1 MHPMMLRDPSDASKP
16 GPGHL
21 GQALWQ
27 DHRIGPLM
35 DPGVESKAVT
45 HPSTENEAWTTRRLL
60 RWTQDHLSRKGV
72 DSPRLATEML
82 LAHVLGVDRLKLYM
96 DPDRPANE
104 LERATFR
111 GLVER
116 AVDHEPVE
124 YLVGKCPFFSMMLS
138 VGPGVLIPRPSTETL
153 VEHVIQHARR
163 TPGFNAPTLAD
174 VGTGS
179 GAVAIALA
187 KHIPNSRVIATDI
200 SEAALAIAEKNAQ
213 DLGVADRIEFRQ
225 GDLLEPL
232 ASERLRYL
240 VSNPPYIS
248 DAEWRAVKPNVRDH
262 EPEGALRGGGDGLLY
277 LRKLIEQS
285 RPLLEHPAQLVLE
298 ASSSQKQPLLK
309 IVEDSGVW
317 ANAHVL
323 ADHERLP
330 RVLVCD
336 AG

>member
-1 MHPMMLRDPSDASKP
+1 MK
-16 GPGHL
+16 
-21 GQALWQ
+21 
-27 DHRIGPLM
+27 
-35 DPGVESKAVT
+35 VT
-45 HPSTENEAWTTRRLL
+45 HRATENEAWTTRKLL
-60 RWTQDHLSRKGV
+60 AWTCEHLGRKKI
-72 DSPRLATEML
+72 DSPRLSAEML
-82 LAHVLGVDRLKLYM
+82 LGHVLGVDRLKLYM
-96 DPDRPANE
+96 DPDRPANG

-124 YLVGKCPFFSMMLS
+124 YLVGKCPFFSMMLT
-138 VGPGVLIPRPSTETL
+138 VGPDVLIPRPSTETL
-153 VEHVIQHARR
+153 IEHVIQHARR

-174 VGTGS
+174 IGTGS
-179 GAVAIALA
+179 GAIAIALA

-200 SEAALAIAEKNAQ
+200 SERALTIAKQNAQ
-213 DLGVADRIEFRQ
+213 DMGVADRIDFRQ
-225 GDLLEPL
+225 GDLLEPITG
-232 ASERLRYL
+232 ERLRYL

-248 DAEWRAVKPNVRDH
+248 DEEWRAVKPNVKGY
-262 EPEGALRGGGDGLLY
+262 EPERALRGGGDGLRY

-298 ASSSQKQPLLK
+298 AASSQKQSLLK

-317 ANAHVL
+317 ANTHLL

-336 AG
+336 AK